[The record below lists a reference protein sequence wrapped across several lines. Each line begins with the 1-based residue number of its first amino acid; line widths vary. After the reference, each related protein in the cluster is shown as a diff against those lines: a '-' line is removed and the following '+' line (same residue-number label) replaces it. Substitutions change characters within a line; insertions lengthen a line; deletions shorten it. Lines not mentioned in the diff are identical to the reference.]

1 MVSIHNNRR
10 PLQRSTHLSST
21 DEFWLAP
28 IMAMAGDAAQ
38 QQQVED
44 GACCEEGNSSSS
56 SMDVDDNKQRGGSS
70 SSSVASSSL
79 PPAHHQLLIDD
90 ESPAFTSL
98 KGYDHTASQ
107 DDVVCYSSDSEEDDD
122 DDIDN
127 DTDTCTSRQKV
138 SSVKQQGGG
147 SWLLG
152 FARLN
157 QDDNTAKAT
166 AATTAQDEKDE
177 DFTPP
182 GLVRVPSG
190 SSLESEEEDDD
201 RSTSTSSSSSTS
213 SSTKRRRGVS
223 FSPSVSIQPIP
234 HSSSLSP
241 TQRRKMYS
249 TSYEVRLNKIRN
261 KKEYRYDGYDWR
273 NVTEEWEMGVDMVTG
288 ELIHPVHEHS

>member
-10 PLQRSTHLSST
+10 PLQRSTNLSCT

-28 IMAMAGDAAQ
+28 IMAMSGDAAQ
-38 QQQVED
+38 RPQIED
-44 GACCEEGNSSSS
+44 GACSS
-56 SMDVDDNKQRGGSS
+56 SMDLDDKQRGGSS
-70 SSSVASSSL
+70 SSSVVSSSL

-122 DDIDN
+122 DDDEID
-127 DTDTCTSRQKV
+127 DTDTSCSSRQKV

-157 QDDNTAKAT
+157 QDDTSKVT
-166 AATTAQDEKDE
+166 AATTTQEEKDE

-190 SSLESEEEDDD
+190 SSLESEVDDD
-201 RSTSTSSSSSTS
+201 QSTSTSSSSRSS
-213 SSTKRRRGVS
+213 SSTKRRGVS
-223 FSPSVSIQPIP
+223 FSSAVSIQPIP